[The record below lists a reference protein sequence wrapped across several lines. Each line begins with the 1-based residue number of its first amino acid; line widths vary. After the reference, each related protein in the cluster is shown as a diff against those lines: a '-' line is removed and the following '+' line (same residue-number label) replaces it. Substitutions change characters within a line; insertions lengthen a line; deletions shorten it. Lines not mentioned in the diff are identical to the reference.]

1 MDEKFDAI
9 VVGSGPAGCAAA
21 YVMAKAGLNVLM
33 IERGTVPGAKNII
46 GGVLYSKVLNDLFP
60 NFWEEGP
67 VERYINRRII
77 SFVTEDSSVSMD
89 FKSGKFS
96 RPPYNG
102 FTVLRAKFDKWFVEK
117 AEEAGVMFVPG
128 MLVDDLLWAG
138 DKVAGIKVGGDEM
151 PADVVIAA
159 DGANS
164 ILAQKAKLRGELQ
177 AHHVATGVKEV
188 IELPRGVIEERFGL
202 SGDEG
207 MANEYTGW
215 CTQGVAGGAFLY
227 TNKES
232 LSLGLVCNIAAL
244 RKSGKR
250 PADMIEEFK
259 QHPAIRNLVRGGEV
273 VEYSAHLIPEGGL
286 EMQPKLCTNGML
298 VVGDAAGFVC
308 LTGLTL
314 EGANFAI
321 SSGIAAAETVKLA
334 KERGDFSA
342 ASLSHY
348 ESLLNE
354 SFVLQDFKTYK
365 GAPQFLENQRMF
377 DAYPNLVAS
386 IAESIFNVDGQP
398 KKKMSKVMREALKRS
413 KVSYLDLLKDG
424 LQGVRAL

>member
-1 MDEKFDAI
+1 MDERFDAI
-9 VVGSGPAGCAAA
+9 VVGSGPSGCAAA
-21 YVMAKAGLNVLM
+21 YVMAKGGLNVLM
-33 IERGTVPGAKNII
+33 IDRGTVPGAKNII

-60 NFWEEGP
+60 NFWEEDC
-67 VERYINRRII
+67 VERYIDRRII
-77 SFVTEDSSVSMD
+77 SFVTEDSAVSMD

-96 RPPYNG
+96 QPPYNG
-102 FTVLRAKFDKWFVEK
+102 FTVLRAKFDKWFVGK
-117 AEEAGVMFVPG
+117 AEEAGAMFVPG
-128 MLVDDLLWAG
+128 MRVDDLLWEG
-138 DKVAGIKVGGDEM
+138 DRVAGIKVGDEAM

-159 DGANS
+159 DGVNS
-164 ILAQKAKLRGELQ
+164 LLAQKAKLRGELQ

-188 IELPRGVIEERFGL
+188 IELPREVIEERFGL

-232 LSLGLVCNIAAL
+232 LSLGLVCNIADL

-259 QHPAIRNLVRGGEV
+259 QHPAIRNLVRGGKIA
-273 VEYSAHLIPEGGL
+273 EYSAHLIPEGGL
-286 EMQPKLCTNGML
+286 DMQPKLYTNGMM
-298 VVGDAAGFVC
+298 VVGDAAGFVSV
-308 LTGLTL
+308 TGLTL

-321 SSGIAAAETVKLA
+321 ASGIAAAETVKLA
-334 KERGDFSA
+334 KERGDYSA
-342 ASLSHY
+342 ASLAHY
-348 ESLLNE
+348 ESLLNQ

-365 GAPQFLENQRMF
+365 GAPQFLENHRMYSL
-377 DAYPNLVAS
+377 YPNLVAS
-386 IAESIFNVDGQP
+386 MAEGIFRVDGLP
-398 KKKMSKVMREALKRS
+398 KKKVMKVMREALKKN

-424 LQGVRAL
+424 LQGARAI